1 MLNVLFW
8 ICALLTH
15 AGSVLAIWDLC
26 SGGDKAGLGA
36 FLFGLLIIPV
46 LIAQIGL
53 GFWAKEPSTLLLGS
67 CFLPVVI
74 ACMALI
80 KLF

>member
-1 MLNVLFW
+1 MLNILFW

-15 AGSVLAIWDLC
+15 AGSALAIWDLC

-36 FLFGLLIIPV
+36 FLFGLIIIPF

-53 GFWAKEPSTLLLGS
+53 GFLAKEPSTLFLAT
-67 CFLPVVI
+67 CFLPIVI
-74 ACMALI
+74 VCMALI